1 MAVGA
6 SVIAYAASL
15 IVQWAVLRTRLG
27 TRISVEPMIQLGPW
41 LGVSN
46 GAGECLVDDVCRP
59 QARNLSFP
67 SRGALNVP
75 RHSGRRRGCAWNIFQ
90 LQCLNR

>member
-41 LGVSN
+41 GSNSAMALGN
-46 GAGECLVDDVCRP
+46 AWLRCLSSASSKSILPFPWSFKCARQRPAARMRMEHFPVQCR
-59 QARNLSFP
+59 
-67 SRGALNVP
+67 SR
-75 RHSGRRRGCAWNIFQ
+75 
-90 LQCLNR
+90 

>member
-27 TRISVEPMIQLGPW
+27 TRISVEPMIQLGPSRSRQW
-41 LGVSN
+41 RWGMLG
-46 GAGECLVDDVCRP
+46 
-59 QARNLSFP
+59 
-67 SRGALNVP
+67 
-75 RHSGRRRGCAWNIFQ
+75 
-90 LQCLNR
+90 

>member
-41 LGVSN
+41 LGRQ
-46 GAGECLVDDVCRP
+46 GAGECLLTMFVVR
-59 QARNLSFP
+59 RLEIYP
-67 SRGALNVP
+67 SLPVE
-75 RHSGRRRGCAWNIFQ
+75 
-90 LQCLNR
+90 L